1 MPVNPL
7 DKPIAK
13 LREETIDQLTLNY
26 SHGEISLEA
35 FERRLDEALDAETHD
50 KLISLTKDLDLVVDE
65 TFIEQKKRNFSFMAD
80 ADGTANEPKIV
91 SIFGHTVRQGTWN
104 VPEAMRVL
112 NTFAD
117 TILDFDEA
125 KFTSM
130 TTRIKITSVFGGIKI
145 YIPEGINV
153 VTNVSCIMAGVKD
166 SASGSNNTNK
176 PTIILDGF
184 IFCSDIKIKSK
195 KTFRKKLLEFA
206 ETVKAMLA

>member
-1 MPVNPL
+1 MSDDNSAMKEP
-7 DKPIAK
+7 
-13 LREETIDQLTLNY
+13 RM
-26 SHGEISLEA
+26 
-35 FERRLDEALDAETHD
+35 
-50 KLISLTKDLDLVVDE
+50 
-65 TFIEQKKRNFSFMAD
+65 FSIL
-80 ADGTANEPKIV
+80 G
-91 SIFGHTVRQGTWN
+91 STVRQGTWN

-117 TILDFDEA
+117 TTLDFDEA

-130 TTRIKITSVFGGIKI
+130 TTRIKIISVFGGIKI

-166 SASGSNNTNK
+166 STYGSNDASK

-195 KTFRKKLLEFA
+195 KTVRDKLFEFA
-206 ETVKAMLA
+206 ETVKAAFA

>member
-35 FERRLDEALDAETHD
+35 FERRLDQALDAETNEA
-50 KLISLTKDLDLVVDE
+50 LLPLTADLDLEVDAAFME
-65 TFIEQKKRNFSFMAD
+65 EKKRQFGFMTD
-80 ADGTANEPKIV
+80 AGGVTTEPKIL
-91 SIFGHTVRQGTWN
+91 SIFGRTLRQGSWN
-104 VPEAMRVL
+104 VPEKMRVV
-112 NTFAD
+112 NSFAD

-130 TTRIKITSVFGGIKI
+130 TIRIKITSVFGGIKI

-153 VTNVSCIMAGVKD
+153 VTNVSCIMAGVND
-166 SASGSNNTNK
+166 NASGGDNANK

-206 ETVKAMLA
+206 ETIKAAFA

>member
-1 MPVNPL
+1 
-7 DKPIAK
+7 
-13 LREETIDQLTLNY
+13 
-26 SHGEISLEA
+26 
-35 FERRLDEALDAETHD
+35 
-50 KLISLTKDLDLVVDE
+50 
-65 TFIEQKKRNFSFMAD
+65 
-80 ADGTANEPKIV
+80 
-91 SIFGHTVRQGTWN
+91 
-104 VPEAMRVL
+104 MRVL

-117 TILDFDEA
+117 TTLDFDEA

-166 SASGSNNTNK
+166 CTYGSNGASK

-195 KTFRKKLLEFA
+195 KTFRDKLFEFA
-206 ETVKAMLA
+206 ETVKAAFAYL